1 MPEIFSLKIYKIKLS
16 FLFFWTYQ
24 DPVEGGGAAST
35 LYVTQNGGTG
45 IVVQAGAHKL

>member
-1 MPEIFSLKIYKIKLS
+1 MPEFFSIKINKKN
-16 FLFFWTYQ
+16 FLFFCTYQ
-24 DPVEGGGAAST
+24 DPVKGRGAAST